1 MSDDPKK
8 IAADILERMRQ
19 DETPDDVRLM
29 IAYRDDGY
37 IRRIVVDDLDRRKAG
52 QERWQD
58 PTYPLTGARLRA
70 LCKAIVAVK
79 PMDAHA

>member
-1 MSDDPKK
+1 MSDDPRK

-19 DETPDDVRLM
+19 DDTPDDIRLM

-37 IRRIVVDDLDRRKAG
+37 IRRIVVDDLDRRKCG

-58 PTYPLTGARLRA
+58 PSYPLTGARLRI
-70 LCKAIVAVK
+70 LCKAIVAVTQL
-79 PMDAHA
+79 DAHA